1 MFNLALDCK
10 LRACDFIKLKV
21 LDIAHGAT
29 IQTTAMLIQQK
40 TGCAVQFEL
49 TPKTRK
55 SLQEWIAQKSLRS
68 SDYLFGNRVK
78 KRFSFNYTSIF
89 KDR

>member
-68 SDYLFGNRVK
+68 SDYLFGSRVK

>member
-29 IQTTAMLIQQK
+29 IQFRAMFIQQK
-40 TGCAVQFEL
+40 TGSLVQFEL
-49 TPKTRK
+49 PPKTRK
-55 SLQEWIAQKSLRS
+55 SLQE
-68 SDYLFGNRVK
+68 
-78 KRFSFNYTSIF
+78 
-89 KDR
+89 